1 MDNPNMQQ
9 KAAQNGSSPQPENQG
24 TESPSSEQTPAN
36 KDSSEP
42 TPQQSPPADDAEG
55 AEEEPKSPA
64 EEMILDINNFRKA
77 GEKTF
82 TQRSRL
88 LVGNLPHD
96 MTEEEFK
103 SMFAKYGNINEVF
116 LNRERGFGFIQL
128 VG

>member
-1 MDNPNMQQ
+1 MQQ
-9 KAAQNGSSPQPENQG
+9 TTAQSGSSPRSENQG
-24 TESPSSEQTPAN
+24 TESPSSEQAPPN
-36 KDSSEP
+36 KDSSEA
-42 TPQQSPPADDAEG
+42 TPQRSPQAEDAEG
-55 AEEEPKSPA
+55 AEDEHQSPA
-64 EEMILDINNFRKA
+64 AAMVLDINNFRKA

-88 LVGNLPHD
+88 FVRNLPLD

-103 SMFAKYGNINEVF
+103 NMFAKYGNINEVF